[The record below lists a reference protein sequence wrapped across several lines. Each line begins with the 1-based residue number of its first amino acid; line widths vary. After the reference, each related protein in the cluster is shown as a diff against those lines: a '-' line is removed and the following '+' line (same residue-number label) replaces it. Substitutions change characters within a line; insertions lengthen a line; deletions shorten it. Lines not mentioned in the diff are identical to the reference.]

1 MAPRTVEQYLKQIQ
15 GIALLEHPPSNAI
28 VELSHRLNLS
38 DFDAN
43 RLLSHKVI
51 HAAALVLKGVCG
63 LIVAVMIAYL
73 ARELI
78 AKRSERN
85 DFLEHLSAHV
95 TQLTSGTTES
105 TVSTKY
111 SGDYAAIVGKNV
123 FGSLVPQTAARP
135 TAGPVKPV
143 TVTKLVLVGTFVA
156 DGEAPFAI
164 IEDDKKKTQDV
175 FMLNESIFDQATL
188 KSIFADKVEIERNGQ
203 IEVLVIDDAP
213 ARTSDSTSSVA
224 TEGDTVIVDEGEV
237 DRALEN
243 LPLLLTQA
251 RAVPYFKEGRSIG
264 LRMFAIKS
272 GSLFE
277 KIGLKNGDI
286 LKSINGNSLGD
297 ITQAMKLFET
307 LKQERNIGVV
317 VERDRQDREFKYQ
330 IR

>member
-1 MAPRTVEQYLKQIQ
+1 MIQ
-15 GIALLEHPPSNAI
+15 
-28 VELSHRLNLS
+28 V
-38 DFDAN
+38 
-43 RLLSHKVI
+43 
-51 HAAALVLKGVCG
+51 AALVIKGICG
-63 LIVAVMIAYL
+63 LVSAVAIAFL

-78 AKRSERN
+78 SRRSDRN
-85 DFLEHLSAHV
+85 EFLEHLSAHV
-95 TQLTSGTTES
+95 TQLTSGGTES
-105 TVSTKY
+105 TISTKN
-111 SGDYAAIVGKNV
+111 SGDYSPIVSKNV
-123 FGSLVPQTAARP
+123 FGSLVSQSGARP
-135 TAGPVKPV
+135 TAAPVKPV
-143 TVTKLVLVGTFVA
+143 AVTKLVLVGTFVA

-188 KSIFADKVEIERNGQ
+188 KTIFADKIEIERNGQ
-203 IEVLVIDDAP
+203 IEILVIDDAP
-213 ARTSDSTSSVA
+213 ARTSDSSTSVVA
-224 TEGDTVIVDEGEV
+224 EGDTVVVDEGEV

-251 RAVPYFKEGRSIG
+251 RAVPYFKEGRSVG

>member
-1 MAPRTVEQYLKQIQ
+1 M
-15 GIALLEHPPSNAI
+15 
-28 VELSHRLNLS
+28 ELSHRLNLA

-43 RLLSHKVI
+43 KLLSRKVI
-51 HAAALVLKGVCG
+51 QAAALVVKGVCG
-63 LIVAVMIAYL
+63 LVSAIAVAYL

-78 AKRSERN
+78 SKRSERSE
-85 DFLEHLSAHV
+85 FLEHLSTHI
-95 TQLTSGTTES
+95 TQLTGSSADS

-111 SGDYAAIVGKNV
+111 SGDYSAIVSKNV
-123 FGSLVPQTAARP
+123 FGSLAAATSARP
-135 TAGPVKPV
+135 TTAPIKPV
-143 TVTKLVLVGTFVA
+143 AVTKLVLIGTFVS

-164 IEDDKKKTQDV
+164 IEDDKKKAQDV
-175 FMLNESIFDQATL
+175 FMLNESIFDQAIL
-188 KSIFADKVEIERNGQ
+188 KSIAADKVEIERNGQ
-203 IEVLVIDDAP
+203 IETLVIDDAP
-213 ARTSDSTSSVA
+213 ARTSDAGIGAGVVA
-224 TEGDTVIVDEGEV
+224 EGDTVVVDEAEV

-251 RAVPYFKEGRSIG
+251 RAVPYFKEGRSVG

-307 LKQERNIGVV
+307 LKQQRNIGVV